1 MFLPSLLPTS
11 SISVARHFH
20 ASRSRLTSRNDES
33 PPSDYSKETELMTEM
48 NDYYKRKFQTSQ
60 GDLEFSH
67 FDSQTSRPK
76 QVDISEKKPAST
88 RVASVSGYIQL
99 NEVTFRA
106 LAEDKLKKGN
116 ALVVAQIAGIQ
127 ASKQTSN
134 LIPLC
139 HQVLLDVCDV
149 TFKTDAERFRIYCQA
164 MCKSSLGKTG
174 VEMEAFTACT
184 ISLVTIYD
192 MCKAM
197 QKDASIHDIKLDY
210 KRGGKSD
217 FGRS

>member
-1 MFLPSLLPTS
+1 MD
-11 SISVARHFH
+11 I
-20 ASRSRLTSRNDES
+20 
-33 PPSDYSKETELMTEM
+33 
-48 NDYYKRKFQTSQ
+48 
-60 GDLEFSH
+60 GD
-67 FDSQTSRPK
+67 
-76 QVDISEKKPAST
+76 KKPSAT
-88 RVASVSGYIQL
+88 RVACVSGYIQL
-99 NEVTFRA
+99 NENTFTA
-106 LAEDKLKKGN
+106 LIEDKLKKGN

-149 TFKTDAERFRIYCQA
+149 TFRTETATSRIYCQA
-164 MCKSSLGKTG
+164 VCKSSQGKTG

-184 ISLVTIYD
+184 MSLVTIYD

-210 KRGGKSD
+210 KFGGKSD
-217 FGRS
+217 FKRLQ